1 MLTIMGLN
9 KKASIF
15 LCQLCD
21 FKCSYKSN
29 LAAHLLTRKHLVN
42 EHGKDVNTKNGTANF
57 VCVKCEK
64 KYTSRVG
71 LWKHDKNCTLLKES
85 SPSSLV
91 VPNNMTDSCNN
102 TAEFKTILIE
112 VLKSNN
118 ALHQQN
124 KELQQQILTSLRN
137 PINITTNNSNN
148 KTFNLNFFLNEECKD
163 AMNIMEFVDSFTLQ
177 LSDLE
182 SVGKLG
188 YVEGISKIIINK
200 LSALDIHKRPIHCS
214 DAKREILHIKDN
226 DKWEKESADNARLK
240 KAIKYISKKNS
251 NLLVEWSDAHPG
263 SKHISHNANDTYM
276 NLIVQAMGGTGELSG
291 NENKII
297 KNIAKEVLILK

>member
-1 MLTIMGLN
+1 MAPG
-9 KKASIF
+9 KKSVIIY
-15 LCQLCD
+15 CNVCD
-21 FKCSYKSN
+21 FKCNYKSN
-29 LAAHLLTRKHLVN
+29 FAAHLLTRKHLVN
-42 EHGKDVNTKNGTANF
+42 EHGKDVNTKNGTTSYT
-57 VCVKCEK
+57 CTKCNK
-64 KYTSRVG
+64 VYASRVG
-71 LWKHDKNCTLLKES
+71 LWKHDKVCTTNTNVHNHLEIS
-85 SPSSLV
+85 TFTADETS
-91 VPNNMTDSCNN
+91 

-118 ALHQQN
+118 ALHEQN
-124 KELQQQILTSLRN
+124 KELQQQILTGLRN

-188 YVEGISKIIINK
+188 YVEGISKIIISK

-251 NLLVEWSDAHPG
+251 NLLVEWRDAHPG
-263 SKHISHNANDTYM
+263 SKHVSHNANDTYM
-276 NLIVQAMGGTGELSG
+276 NLIVQAMGGSGELSG